1 MKFAS
6 LGSGSEGNA
15 LLVTASVAASSDC
28 SAATTVMVDCG
39 FAVREAERRLRRAGV
54 EAQSISAIF
63 VTHEHSD
70 HVGGA
75 FKLARKYRIPVYL
88 SQGTWQAVRGDT
100 DGVEVI
106 LCRDSTPVDI
116 GNLRLIPYTVPH
128 DAREPLQCVL
138 EEAGQR
144 LGVLTDA
151 GHATAHMIAMLDACD
166 ALLLEYNHDP
176 RMLAESSYP
185 TFLKQRIAGDH
196 GHLSNQASAAI
207 LAAIDRS
214 RLKTV
219 VAAHL
224 SRKNNSP
231 ELAMAAMLGVI
242 ADGSVAL
249 SCACQDVGFDWI
261 DVG

>member
-15 LLVTASVAASSDC
+15 LLVAASNA
-28 SAATTVMVDCG
+28 SATVMVDCG
-39 FAVREAERRLRRAGV
+39 FALRETERRLLRLNV
-54 EAQSISAIF
+54 EPESISAIF
-63 VTHEHSD
+63 ITHEHSD
-70 HVGGA
+70 HVGGV
-75 FKLARKYRIPVYL
+75 FKLARKYRIPVFL
-88 SQGTWQAVRGDT
+88 SQGTWQAVRADAE
-100 DGVEVI
+100 GVE
-106 LCRDSTPVDI
+106 LSWCRDSAAVDL
-116 GNLRLIPYTVPH
+116 GRLRLVPYTVPH

-138 EEAGQR
+138 EEGAQR

-151 GHATAHMIAMLDACD
+151 GHATEHMIAMLDACD

-176 RMLAESSYP
+176 RMLADSSYP
-185 TFLKQRIAGDH
+185 YFLKQRIAGDH
-196 GHLSNQASAAI
+196 GHLSNQASADI

-224 SRKNNSP
+224 SRKNNTP
-231 ELAMAAMLGVI
+231 ELAMAAMKSVI

-249 SCACQDVGFDWI
+249 SCACQDAGFGWI
-261 DVG
+261 DVGP

>member
-15 LLVTASVAASSDC
+15 LLVAASDL
-28 SAATTVMVDCG
+28 ATTVMVDCG
-39 FAVREAERRLRRAGV
+39 FAIREAERRLRRLDV
-54 EAQSISAIF
+54 EAQAISAIF

-70 HVGGA
+70 HVGGV

-88 SQGTWQAVRGDT
+88 SQGTWQAARADAE
-100 DGVEVI
+100 GVELI
-106 LCRDSTPVDI
+106 ICRDSAPVEI
-116 GNLRLIPYTVPH
+116 GSLRLVPYTVPH

-138 EEAGQR
+138 EEGAQR

-151 GHATAHMIAMLDACD
+151 GHATPHMIAMLDLCD
-166 ALLLEYNHDP
+166 ALLLETNHDP

-185 TFLKQRIAGDH
+185 YFLKQRIAGDH
-196 GHLSNQASAAI
+196 GHLSNQASADI

-224 SRKNNSP
+224 SRKNNTP
-231 ELAMAAMLGVI
+231 ELAMAAMTSVI
-242 ADGSVAL
+242 GDGSVAL
-249 SCACQDVGFDWI
+249 SCACQDAGFDWI
-261 DVG
+261 EIA

>member
-15 LLVTASVAASSDC
+15 LLVASSNTA
-28 SAATTVMVDCG
+28 AATTIMVDCG
-39 FAVREAERRLRRAGV
+39 FAVRETERRLHRAGLDA
-54 EAQSISAIF
+54 ESLTAIF

-70 HVGGA
+70 HVGGV

-88 SQGTWQAVRGDT
+88 SQGTWQAVRGDVA
-100 DGVEVI
+100 GVEVV

-116 GNLRLIPYTVPH
+116 GSLRLIPYTVPH

-138 EEAGQR
+138 EESGRR

-151 GHATAHMIAMLDACD
+151 GHATPHMIAMLDACD

-176 RMLAESSYP
+176 RLLAESSYP
-185 TFLKQRIAGDH
+185 AFLKQRIAGDH

-231 ELAMAAMLGVI
+231 ELAMAAMLSVI
-242 ADGSVAL
+242 ADGSVTL
-249 SCACQDVGFDWI
+249 SCAGQDEGFDWI
-261 DVG
+261 EVGV

>member
-15 LLVTASVAASSDC
+15 LLVTSSAIASE
-28 SAATTVMVDCG
+28 AATTIMVDCG
-39 FAVREAERRLRRAGV
+39 FALRAAAPRLRRAGLEP
-54 EAQSISAIF
+54 EAISAIF

-70 HVGGA
+70 HVGGV

-88 SQGTWQAVRGDT
+88 SQGTWQAVRGDIG
-100 DGVEVI
+100 GVEVV

-116 GNLRLIPYTVPH
+116 GGLRLVPYTVPH

-138 EEAGQR
+138 EESDRR

-166 ALLLEYNHDP
+166 ALLLETNHDV

-196 GHLSNQASAAI
+196 GHLSNEAGAGI

-231 ELAMAAMLGVI
+231 ELAMAALLGVI

-249 SCACQDVGFDWI
+249 RCACQDAGFDWI
-261 DVG
+261 EVG